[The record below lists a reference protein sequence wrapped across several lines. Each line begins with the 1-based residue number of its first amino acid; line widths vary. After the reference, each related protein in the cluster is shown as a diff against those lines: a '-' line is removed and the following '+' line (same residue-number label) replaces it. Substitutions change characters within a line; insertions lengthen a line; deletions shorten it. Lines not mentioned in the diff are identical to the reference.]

1 MARGNRKLLVAVTIV
16 ALALLGVA
24 IVEGDL
30 PEALTHVGS
39 LVIGLL
45 NRFGAAASLAL
56 LYIEESGIPL
66 PVPGDFYVAFLGRLN
81 PGSFHR
87 LPLASPAPPPVVP
100 TPTSHLS

>member
-56 LYIEESGIPL
+56 LYIEESGIPR
-66 PVPGDFYVAFLGRLN
+66 PVPADFYVAFLGRLN
-81 PGSFHR
+81 AGALQR
-87 LPLASPAPPPVVP
+87 LLPPWLG
-100 TPTSHLS
+100 TIREGAAG